1 MPTDW
6 IRAAALSDLAADR
19 PTALG
24 AGGLD
29 LVAVP
34 TASGPKVYEGRCP
47 HQGALL
53 GEGELDGATLVCRNH
68 RWRFDTTTGQRDGG
82 PQCLRACPTEVRDG
96 ALFVDVTSLRA
107 DAMTKGTRTLADLP
121 GPKARPIVGN
131 ALQLDVTRLHQCL
144 EDWARAYGP
153 MFHFRVV
160 GKHYV
165 GVSDPELVEAVLRA
179 RPETYRRDER
189 VEPVFRELGVAGVFS
204 AEGAAWRS
212 QRKLAMEALS
222 QRNLRGFYPT
232 LAKVAERLR
241 ARWAKAAAAG
251 AVSDLIDDLTRFTV
265 DVTTT
270 LTFGKDLDTLS
281 DGDDVIQ
288 KDLALIFPAFARRL
302 NAIVPYWRVLRLPK
316 DRRVDRAIAK
326 LRAWLHE
333 LITETRANLAPGRPP
348 ANFLEAMLSARD
360 DDGQPFSE
368 EIVFGNCM
376 TMLLAGEDTTA
387 QSLAWAVHLLCEHP
401 AEITALR
408 AHTRGVIGDAPF
420 PADLERANK
429 LERATAI
436 THEAMRLQPVAPLN
450 FFMALHDTVL
460 GDVAIPKG
468 TGVVAIQRP
477 AVLDDKHFEAAAEF
491 RPGRWIGEP
500 TGAHDAST
508 LMPFGSGPRICPGR
522 TLALVEMRVVLAT
535 LYQSFDVTRVG
546 AAADVKEKYAFTVM
560 PSQLQVRLRARGSDP
575 RP

>member
-1 MPTDW
+1 MPTW
-6 IRAAALSDLAADR
+6 TRAAALTDLAPDR

-53 GEGELDGATLVCRNH
+53 GEGELDGGALVCRNH
-68 RWRFDTTTGQRDGG
+68 RWRFDATTGQRDGG
-82 PQCLRACPTEVRDG
+82 PQCLRACPSEVRDG
-96 ALFVDVTSLRA
+96 ALFVDVTKLLDVA
-107 DAMTKGTRTLADLP
+107 KVKGTRAMSDLP
-121 GPKARPIVGN
+121 GPKPRPIFGN
-131 ALQLDVTRLHQCL
+131 ALQMDVARLHGSL

-153 MFHFRVV
+153 MFHFKIM
-160 GKHYV
+160 GKDYV
-165 GVSDPELVEAVLRA
+165 GVSEPALMEAVLRA
-179 RPETYRRDER
+179 RPETFRRDDR

-204 AEGAAWRS
+204 AEGAAWRT

-281 DGDDVIQ
+281 DGEDVIQ

-302 NAIVPYWRVLRLPK
+302 NAVVPYWRLIRLPQ
-316 DRRVDRAIAK
+316 DRRVDRAVAR

-348 ANFLEAMLSARD
+348 ANFLEAMLTAKD
-360 DDGQPFSE
+360 DEGQPFTE
-368 EIVFGNCM
+368 EVLFGNCM

-401 AEITALR
+401 AEIDAMR
-408 AHTRGVIGDAPF
+408 AHTREVIGDAPF

-429 LERATAI
+429 LERATAVS
-436 THEAMRLQPVAPLN
+436 HEAMRLQPVAPLN
-450 FFMALHDTVL
+450 FFMALQDTVL
-460 GDVAIPKG
+460 GDVAVPKG
-468 TGVVAIQRP
+468 SGVVTIHRP
-477 AVLDDKHFEAAAEF
+477 PVLDDRHFADAAKF
-491 RPGRWIGEP
+491 RPGRWIDEP
-500 TGAHDAST
+500 SPHDASAH
-508 LMPFGSGPRICPGR
+508 MPFGSGPRICPGR

-535 LYQSFDVTRVG
+535 LYQSFDVERVG
-546 AAADVKEKYAFTVM
+546 PASAVHEKYAFTVM
-560 PSQLQVRLRARGSDP
+560 PSQLQVKLRARG
-575 RP
+575 

>member
-1 MPTDW
+1 VSPAPEW
-6 IRAAALSDLAADR
+6 IRAAALTELAADR

-53 GEGELDGATLVCRNH
+53 GEGEMDGATLVCRNH
-68 RWRFDTTTGQRDGG
+68 RWRFDATTGKRDGG
-82 PQCLRACPTEVRDG
+82 PQCLVACPTEVRDG
-96 ALFVDVTSLRA
+96 ALFVDLAALRDTAKATS
-107 DAMTKGTRTLADLP
+107 TRRIADLP
-121 GPKARPIVGN
+121 GPKPRPIVGN
-131 ALQLDVTRLHQCL
+131 ALQLDVTRLHGCL
-144 EDWARAYGP
+144 EDWARTYGP
-153 MFHFRVV
+153 MFHFKLV

-165 GVSDPELVEAVLRA
+165 GVSEPALIEAVLRA

-204 AEGAAWRS
+204 AEGAAWRT

-232 LAKVAERLR
+232 LAKVADRLR

-281 DGDDVIQ
+281 DGEDVIQ

-302 NAIVPYWRVLRLPK
+302 NAVIPYWRFVRLPQ
-316 DRRVDRAIAK
+316 DRRVDRAVAR
-326 LRAWLHE
+326 LREWLHE
-333 LITETRANLAPGRPP
+333 LITETRGKLAPGRPP
-348 ANFLEAMLSARD
+348 SNFLEAMLSARD
-360 DDGQPFSE
+360 DDGQPFTE
-368 EIVFGNCM
+368 EILFGNCM

-387 QSLAWAVHLLCEHP
+387 QSLAWAVHLMCEHP

-408 AHTRGVIGDAPF
+408 DQTRAVIGDAPF

-429 LERATAI
+429 LERATAVSN
-436 THEAMRLQPVAPLN
+436 EAMRLQPVAPLN

-477 AVLDDKHFEAAAEF
+477 AVLDDKHFVDAARFMPA
-491 RPGRWIGEP
+491 RWIDEP
-500 TGAHDAST
+500 SPHDAST
-508 LMPFGSGPRICPGR
+508 LMAFGSGPRICPGR

-535 LYQSFDVTRVG
+535 LYQSFDVERLG
-546 AAADVKEKYAFTVM
+546 AASDVKERYAFTVM
-560 PSQLQVRLRARGSDP
+560 PSQLKVKLRARAAS
-575 RP
+575 